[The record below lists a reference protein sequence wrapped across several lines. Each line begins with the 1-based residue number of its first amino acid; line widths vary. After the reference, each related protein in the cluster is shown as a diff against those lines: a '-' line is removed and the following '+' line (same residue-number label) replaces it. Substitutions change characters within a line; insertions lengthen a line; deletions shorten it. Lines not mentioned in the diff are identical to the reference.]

1 MIYRVPQTWL
11 LKIIKMPPKCFAV
24 IPRLIVNI
32 DEKGQC
38 LAFIPYD
45 TIYDKLI
52 ESKIKPPT
60 GLRHWFEF
68 FDLSKTDILLGF
80 THTRVSSKSSFDH
93 GFQYKIMT
101 QILPTN
107 QYLARYRIRDSNIC
121 EKCHLSVD
129 TILHYLPQCQLVVP
143 FVDRI
148 SDLLKIQRNFQG
160 NIDSLQYFFG
170 FKNNIAVNHIVLEL
184 KKELF
189 YNWDSNVDVGIFLER
204 FVAKIRKIMIIEKQC
219 IKTDKMF
226 NQYSKKWDEFS
237 VIYDFRGPDPSI
249 F

>member
-1 MIYRVPQTWL
+1 
-11 LKIIKMPPKCFAV
+11 
-24 IPRLIVNI
+24 
-32 DEKGQC
+32 
-38 LAFIPYD
+38 
-45 TIYDKLI
+45 
-52 ESKIKPPT
+52 
-60 GLRHWFEF
+60 
-68 FDLSKTDILLGF
+68 
-80 THTRVSSKSSFDH
+80 
-93 GFQYKIMT
+93 MT
-101 QILPTN
+101 FSIANAPL
-107 QYLARYRIRDSNIC
+107 
-121 EKCHLSVD
+121 D
-129 TILHYLPQCQLVVP
+129 TILHCLWQCQNVVP

-148 SDLLKIQRNFQG
+148 SDFLKIQCNFQG

>member
-1 MIYRVPQTWL
+1 MINRVPQTWL
-11 LKIIKMPPKCFAV
+11 LKIIKMPPKCIAV

-32 DEKGQC
+32 NEKGQC
-38 LAFIPYD
+38 LAFIPSD
-45 TIYDKLI
+45 TIYEKLI

-60 GLRHWFEF
+60 GLRHWFEL
-68 FDLSKTDILLGF
+68 FDLSESDILLGF
-80 THTRVSSKSSFDH
+80 THARVSSKSSFDH
-93 GFQYKIMT
+93 GFQYK
-101 QILPTN
+101 TN
-107 QYLARYRIRDSNIC
+107 LYLARYRIRDSNIC
-121 EKCHLSVD
+121 EKCHLSVN
-129 TILHYLPQCQLVVP
+129 TILHCLPQCQFVVP

-170 FKNNIAVNHIVLEL
+170 FKNNIAINHIVLEL

-204 FVAKIRKIMIIEKQC
+204 FVAKIRKIEIKEKQC

-226 NQYSKKWDEFS
+226 NQYSKKWGEFS
-237 VIYDFRGPDPSI
+237 VIYDFHVPHPSI

>member
-1 MIYRVPQTWL
+1 
-11 LKIIKMPPKCFAV
+11 
-24 IPRLIVNI
+24 
-32 DEKGQC
+32 
-38 LAFIPYD
+38 
-45 TIYDKLI
+45 
-52 ESKIKPPT
+52 
-60 GLRHWFEF
+60 
-68 FDLSKTDILLGF
+68 
-80 THTRVSSKSSFDH
+80 
-93 GFQYKIMT
+93 MT

-121 EKCHLSVD
+121 EKCHLSVN
-129 TILHYLPQCQLVVP
+129 TILHCLPQCQFVVP

-170 FKNNIAVNHIVLEL
+170 FKNNIAINHIVLEL

-204 FVAKIRKIMIIEKQC
+204 FVAKIRKIEIKEKQC

-226 NQYSKKWDEFS
+226 NQYSKKWGEFS
-237 VIYDFRGPDPSI
+237 VIYDFHVPHPSI